1 MPNRDDFEARLA
13 AIVASSDDAII
24 SKDLS
29 GTIIT
34 WNRAA
39 EQMFGYTAADAI
51 GQSISIIIPD
61 ERRTEEDYVLA
72 QVKTGLGVDHYETIR
87 RRKDGTLVNVSLT
100 VSPILDRAGT
110 VVGASKVVRDITAT
124 KRMEREAFRLAA
136 IVESSDDAVVS
147 KDLDG
152 VIQTWNRGAERL
164 FGYTADEAI
173 GRSIRIVIPADRMS
187 EEDEVLSR
195 IRSGRSVEHFETI
208 RRRKDG
214 TLVDISLTVSPIRS
228 YGGEVVG
235 ASKIARDITEQ
246 KRLRAIA
253 DEASRLKDEFLAVL
267 SHELRTPL
275 NTVLGYTR
283 MLKREDKRMVGEL
296 RDRALDALERNAE
309 SLSRLVND
317 VLDTS
322 RIVTGKLR
330 LALESCSVNSIVA
343 DAVDTVRPAADAKG
357 IAVHADVEGTPT
369 VMADRDRL
377 QQVIWNLMSNAIKF
391 TSAGGIVTIG
401 ARKQNGT
408 VYITVKDTGIGIAQ
422 EHLPFV
428 FQRFW
433 QAHTGASREF
443 AGLGIG
449 LALARHLVEL
459 HGGSIR
465 VESQGV
471 GRGSEF
477 TVALPSASTLLAR
490 ERHLRPVAK

>member
-1 MPNRDDFEARLA
+1 MPNRGDFEARLA

-24 SKDLS
+24 SKDLD
-29 GTIIT
+29 GTITT
-34 WNRAA
+34 WNQAA
-39 EQMFGYTAADAI
+39 ERMFGFTAAEAI
-51 GQSISIIIPD
+51 GRPIAIIIPED
-61 ERRTEEDYVLA
+61 RREEEEYVLER
-72 QVKTGLGVDHYETIR
+72 VREGTGVDHYETVR
-87 RRKDGTLVNVSLT
+87 RRKDGSFVDVSLS
-100 VSPILDRAGT
+100 VSAIFDEEGKI
-110 VVGASKVVRDITAT
+110 VGASKVARDITAAN
-124 KRMEREAFRLAA
+124 RMEREAFHLASIVASSEDA
-136 IVESSDDAVVS
+136 IIS

-152 VIQTWNRGAERL
+152 VIQTWNRAAERL
-164 FGYTADEAI
+164 FGYTAEEAI
-173 GRSIRIVIPADRMS
+173 GRSIRMLIPEERLN

-195 IRSGRSVEHFETI
+195 IRRGLSVESFETV

-214 TLVDISLTVSPIRS
+214 SSIDISLTVSPIFAQN
-228 YGGEVVG
+228 GQIVG

-246 KRLRAIA
+246 RRLREVAE
-253 DEASRLKDEFLAVL
+253 EANRLKDEFLAVL

-283 MLKREDKRMVGEL
+283 MLKREDKRMTGEM

-330 LALESCSVNSIVA
+330 LALETCAVASIVR
-343 DAVDTVRPAADAKG
+343 DAIDTVRPSADAKG
-357 IAVHADVEGTPT
+357 IALQSSVDGAPT
-369 VMADRDRL
+369 VLGDRDRL

-391 TSAGGIVTIG
+391 TPAGGTVSVG
-401 ARKQNGT
+401 ARRRNGS
-408 VYITVKDTGIGIAQ
+408 VQISVKDTGIGIAQ
-422 EHLPFV
+422 EHLPHV

-459 HGGSIR
+459 HGGTIK

-471 GRGSEF
+471 GRGAEF
-477 TVALPSASTLLAR
+477 TVTLPAASTILAR